1 MNKLLDLAIKAHG
14 GMNQWN
20 AVKSIAVDAII
31 SGQLLEAKGFHEHL
45 FTRIEIDTG
54 TLHTTLTPYGG
65 DGRRGVFTPNRVWI
79 ETLDGKLIEERHDPR
94 ASFAGHIRT
103 TKWDEL
109 HRLYFLG
116 YASWNYLTT
125 PFLLAQPGFEL
136 EELAPHKEDGEE
148 WRVLRVR
155 FPATVTTHCEEQL
168 FYFSAEGMLKRF
180 DYQTDIAGG
189 VASHYPFDP
198 KTIDGIVFPTR
209 RRVVQRKPEG
219 PKLTGIT
226 GVYLDFQRIDVRSL

>member
-1 MNKLLDLAIKAHG
+1 MHEFLNLAIKAHG
-14 GMNQWN
+14 GMDQWK

-31 SGQLLEAKGFHEHL
+31 SGQLLAAKGFHEHL

-65 DGRRGVFTPNRVWI
+65 DGHRGVFTPNRVWI
-79 ETLDGKLIEERHDPR
+79 DTLNGVLVDERHDPR
-94 ASFAGHIRT
+94 AAFAGHVRA

-116 YASWNYLTT
+116 YGLWNYLTT

-136 EELAPHKEDGEE
+136 EELAPHQEDGED

-155 FPATVTTHCEEQL
+155 FPATIPTHCDEQL
-168 FYFSAEGMLKRF
+168 FYFNAEGMLKRL
-180 DYQTDIAGG
+180 DYQADIAGG
-189 VASHYPFDP
+189 VASHYPYDP
-198 KTIDGIVFPTR
+198 KTVDGIVFPTR

-226 GVYLDFQRIDVRSL
+226 GVYLDFLRIEVRAR

>member
-1 MNKLLDLAIKAHG
+1 MNELLERVIKAHG
-14 GMNQWN
+14 GLDRWG

-31 SGQLLEAKGFHEHL
+31 SGQLLEAKGFPEHL
-45 FTRIEIDTG
+45 FTRIEIDTAA
-54 TLHTTLTPYGG
+54 LHTTLTPYGG
-65 DGRRGVFTPNRVWI
+65 VGRRGVFTPDRIWI
-79 ETLDGKLIEERHDPR
+79 ETLDGTLVEERLNPR
-94 ASFAGHIRT
+94 AAFAGHVRA

-116 YASWNYLTT
+116 YALWNYLTT

-136 EELAPHKEDGEE
+136 EELAPHQEDGEA

-155 FPATVTTHCEEQL
+155 FPATVPTHCDEQL

-180 DYQTDIAGG
+180 DYVTDIAGG
-189 VASHYPFDP
+189 VAAHYPYDP

-226 GVYLDFQRIDVRSL
+226 GVYLDFLKIQVAV

>member
-1 MNKLLDLAIKAHG
+1 MNELLDLAIKAHG

-94 ASFAGHIRT
+94 ASFAGHVRA

-136 EELAPHKEDGEE
+136 EELAPHKEDGVE

-155 FPATVTTHCEEQL
+155 FPANVTTHCGEQV
-168 FYFSAEGMLKRF
+168 FYFSAAGMVKRF
-180 DYQTDIAGG
+180 DYHTDIAGG
-189 VASHYPFDP
+189 VASHCHE
-198 KTIDGIVFPTR
+198 DG
-209 RRVVQRKPEG
+209 KPS
-219 PKLTGIT
+219 
-226 GVYLDFQRIDVRSL
+226 DVIC